1 MRGTG
6 RKEYLPFS
14 FGTFTCS
21 CGEGI
26 GDGHS
31 ELEEGELIAGDLNKG
46 VKWLVNVLRSADGE
60 FGKME
65 VDDVAEGDKS
75 GDKPVG
81 LGLDHGPVNENLG
94 LRLDF
99 EVSSPASV
107 VGVTFDFFVRK
118 GFTYSARYISP
129 DVGKG
134 GGDGSI
140 LTGCPAVGFCC

>member
-6 RKEYLPFS
+6 RKEYLLFD

-31 ELEEGELIAGDLNKG
+31 TLGEGELIAGDLNKG
-46 VKWLVNVLRSADGE
+46 VKNVLRSADGE
-60 FGKME
+60 FGIME

-81 LGLDHGPVNENLG
+81 LGLDHGPDNENLG

-107 VGVTFDFFVRK
+107 VGAIFDFLDRK

-134 GGDGSI
+134 GGDGNV
-140 LTGCPAVGFCC
+140 LTGCPAVGVCC